1 MTTKVKRLLVGGVF
15 AFALLLFFVQLWTI
29 LWLAA
34 RGKGVDPEIARLGF
48 CAIAVA
54 WSGHYLKR
62 LFVTDEERG
71 VDRPLASIAVLLSE
85 PRLMTEE
92 GLSRA
97 VENAIGVQFDPTDPQ
112 AEQFVS
118 GQSPTFFLQVRDF
131 LFQVN
136 NCKGGYHRD
145 ALVEAKC
152 VPDERLQPTL
162 VEHCSWLSID
172 LILYPE
178 GSSVDAAFR
187 IMCPVISEL
196 SGTDF
201 LALHCPTAGYWGVW
215 EESLHDVLQSTDPLG
230 ALEFGYVPPPVE
242 APDSEPALIVAAEQ
256 ARSRWPEFVQ
266 AFQGRQSTQ
275 AFYVKV
281 RLAEGDDQ
289 EFPWLSVRTIRDEG
303 VVGTVDKEP
312 ETPGIRPGA
321 EVQAALND
329 IWDWMIL
336 PPGGGP
342 PIGFFGQDSMNDPQT
357 QS

>member
-1 MTTKVKRLLVGGVF
+1 MSTKVKRISVGIVF
-15 AFALLLFFVQLWTI
+15 AFAVFLFFAQVWAI
-29 LWLAA
+29 LWFAA
-34 RGKGVDPEIARLGF
+34 SGRSIDSEIAKLGF
-48 CAIAVA
+48 CALAVA
-54 WSGHYLKR
+54 WSGRYIKR
-62 LFVTDEERG
+62 LFSAEEQQG
-71 VDRPLASIAVLLSE
+71 LDKPLASMAVLLSE

-92 GLSRA
+92 GLARA
-97 VENAIGVQFDPTDPQ
+97 VENALGVEFDTNDPQ

-136 NCKGGYHRD
+136 NCKGGYHAD
-145 ALVEAKC
+145 ALIEAKC
-152 VPDERLQPTL
+152 VPDQRLQPTL

-178 GSSVDAAFR
+178 GSSIDAAIR
-187 IMCPVISEL
+187 VMAPIISEL

-215 EESLHDVLQSTDPLG
+215 EESLHDVLLSPDPLG
-230 ALEFGYVPPPVE
+230 SLEFGYVPQAVD
-242 APDSEPALIVAAEQ
+242 APDEEPVLLQAAEQ

-281 RLAEGDDQ
+281 RLMEGDDQ
-289 EFPWLSVRTIRDEG
+289 EFPWLSVRTIEEEA
-303 VVGTVDKEP
+303 VIGTVDKEP
-312 ETPGIRPGA
+312 ETPGIRPGS
-321 EVQAALND
+321 EVRAAPSD

-336 PPGGGP
+336 PGGGGP
-342 PIGFFGQDSMNDPQT
+342 PIGFFGQETMAEPQP
-357 QS
+357 

>member
-1 MTTKVKRLLVGGVF
+1 MSTKVKRLLVGGVF
-15 AFALLLFFVQLWTI
+15 AFAVLLFFVQLTT
-29 LWLAA
+29 LLLLAA
-34 RGKGVDPEIARLGF
+34 RGQSVDPEIARLGF
-48 CAIAVA
+48 CAFALA
-54 WSGHYLKR
+54 WSGNYLRR
-62 LFVTDEERG
+62 LFATQEDHG

-92 GLSRA
+92 GLARA
-97 VENAIGVQFDPTDPQ
+97 VENAIGVEFDPTDPQ

-118 GQSPTFFLQVRDF
+118 GQSPTFFVQVRDF

-136 NCKGGYHRD
+136 NCKGGYFKEY
-145 ALVEAKC
+145 LVEAKC
-152 VPDERLQPTL
+152 LPDERLQPTL

-201 LALHCPTAGYWGVW
+201 LTLHCPTAGYWGVW
-215 EESLHDVLQSTDPLG
+215 DESLHDMLQSSDPLG
-230 ALEFGYVPPPVE
+230 ALQFGYVPPIE

-256 ARSRWPEFVQ
+256 ARCRWPEFVQ
-266 AFQGRQSTQ
+266 AFEGRQSTQ

-289 EFPWLSVRTIRDEG
+289 EFPWLSVRTIQEEA
-303 VVGTVDKEP
+303 VIGTVDKEP
-312 ETPGIRPGA
+312 ESPGIRAGV
-321 EVQAALND
+321 EVQATLND

-342 PIGFFGQDSMNDPQT
+342 PIGYFGQDTATET
-357 QS
+357 QGWS